1 MCVCLIMLRLF
12 SRLAATV
19 RKSVKKVAESAHD
32 MSKQGPLLRAGS
44 AREFILSCGSAIF
57 PFCAIKRS
65 VF

>member
-32 MSKQGPLLRAGS
+32 MSKQGPQLRLGRAPGGKRTRIHPLLRVCH
-44 AREFILSCGSAIF
+44 LPLLCN
-57 PFCAIKRS
+57 
-65 VF
+65 